1 MSEIPASVK
10 PVRQSLPLGLPR
22 IVCLCGSTRFMTAFD
37 DANRAE
43 TLAGRIVL
51 TVGVDLKERHKD
63 VLAGKTEAEAVAIE
77 DRLDCLHRHK
87 IDLAD
92 EILVL
97 NVDGP
102 PGESTQREIE
112 YAKKTGKVVRYLNPP
127 ASTPS

>member
-1 MSEIPASVK
+1 MSET
-10 PVRQSLPLGLPR
+10 PVSGQAVRRSWPLGLPR
-22 IVCLCGSTRFMTAFD
+22 IVCLCGSTRFMSAFD
-37 DANRAE
+37 EANRDE

-63 VLAGKTEAEAVAIE
+63 VIAATTQAEAAAIK
-77 DRLDCLHRHK
+77 DRLDCLHRRK

-97 NVDGP
+97 NVDGS

-112 YAKKTGKVVRYLNPP
+112 YAKQTGKPVRYLNPP
-127 ASTPS
+127 ASTPT